1 MFASLGSKVPTKT
14 KKNLEREFLL
24 ILLPRLVYSLSL
36 SCGSVKLKISLSPA
50 GDSVVESQEMPKMDA
65 RFAES
70 LVRKWQNI
78 KSEAL
83 GPDHCFGKLPEVNGF
98 FLI

>member
-1 MFASLGSKVPTKT
+1 MEVVP
-14 KKNLEREFLL
+14 R
-24 ILLPRLVYSLSL
+24 
-36 SCGSVKLKISLSPA
+36 
-50 GDSVVESQEMPKMDA
+50 MDA

-83 GPDHCFGKLPEVNGF
+83 GPGHCLDKLPEVR
-98 FLI
+98 